1 MTLIFILIALGLDFF
16 IGGIERLRNFSW
28 WITFYYWV
36 EKRVAHLKYW
46 DGPVGLICLLSVPIL
61 ALLILIM
68 LSDHWSWALEGVITL
83 VVLIYCLAPEDLDNR
98 LDQYITASQ
107 EGDKDLVDS
116 LTDEL
121 INESCIN
128 EDDTTES
135 AIIKSAFVEA
145 HQRTFAVIFWF
156 LVLGV
161 IGAFLYRIVCKLEKE
176 LNEIHGGFSDSTKEL
191 LHILEWPSSRLMNIG
206 LGLAG
211 SLAHAFD
218 NWRHVEAL
226 SFKVNNDVLTESG
239 LGALQY
245 LSGVIPDSSK
255 TYWIEELKSLLNRT
269 LIIWLAV
276 LAIMTLSG
284 KLG

>member
-16 IGGIERLRNFSW
+16 LGGIERFRNFVWLIS
-28 WITFYYWV
+28 FYYWI

-46 DGPVGLICLLSVPIL
+46 DGSIGLICLLTVPVL
-61 ALLILIM
+61 ALLLLLM
-68 LSDHWSWALEGVITL
+68 LSGYWSSVLEGIMTL
-83 VVLIYCLAPEDLDNR
+83 VILIYCLAPEDLDNR

-107 EGDKDLVDS
+107 EGDNDTLDS

-121 INESCIN
+121 INESCTN
-128 EDDTTES
+128 ESDTTEL
-135 AIIKSAFVEA
+135 AIIKSTFIEA

-161 IGAFLYRIVCKLEKE
+161 IGAFLYRIVCELEKE
-176 LNEIHGGFSDSTKEL
+176 LDEIHSGFSDSTKEL
-191 LHILEWPSSRLMNIG
+191 LHILEWPSSRLMIIG

-211 SLAHAFD
+211 SLVHAFES
-218 NWRHVEAL
+218 WHRVEAL
-226 SFKVNNDVLTESG
+226 SFEVNNDVLTEGG

-245 LSGVIPDSSK
+245 LHGVIPDRSR
-255 TYWIEELKSLLNRT
+255 TFWIEELKSLMNRT

-284 KLG
+284 KLA